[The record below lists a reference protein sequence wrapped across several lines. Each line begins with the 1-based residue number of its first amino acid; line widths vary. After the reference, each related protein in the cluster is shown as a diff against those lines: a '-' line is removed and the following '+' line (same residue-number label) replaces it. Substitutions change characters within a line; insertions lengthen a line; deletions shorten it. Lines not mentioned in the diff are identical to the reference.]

1 MCYSHRR
8 IFSQL
13 VGQLIREGK
22 KEKAKAALDYAEKM
36 IPAYNVPYDFQNGA
50 IQMAEAYYQIGEKE
64 KADSIMKALAD
75 KAVEYLTWY
84 LSLADRHFAISARE
98 ITEYHLPI
106 LNSEVKLMQKYN
118 SELAP
123 VYDKKL
129 DELYQ
134 MCVDRMQ

>member
-1 MCYSHRR
+1 
-8 IFSQL
+8 
-13 VGQLIREGK
+13 
-22 KEKAKAALDYAEKM
+22 
-36 IPAYNVPYDFQNGA
+36 
-50 IQMAEAYYQIGEKE
+50 
-64 KADSIMKALAD
+64 MKALAD

-84 LSLADRHFAISARE
+84 LSLSDRHFAISARE

-134 MCVDRMQ
+134 MCVDRLQ